1 MNDELKK
8 IIDNFNVVSFDIFD
22 TLLVR
27 SFIDNNDKFD
37 YIAVL
42 KNIPDF
48 KNLRIKAENKARC
61 LKQIK
66 SDKVIEDVALTEI
79 YNYLSE
85 EYLDLITLE
94 KQLDLM
100 SLRKNNELYEIY
112 NYALSQNKKIIIV
125 SDSYFITCNFFNY
138 TIFLCYYCYS
148 RVFCCSIFHSC
159 SYYWCFWFY

>member
-1 MNDELKK
+1 M
-8 IIDNFNVVSFDIFD
+8 VSFDIFD

-100 SLRKNNELYEIY
+100 SLKEE
-112 NYALSQNKKIIIV
+112 Q
-125 SDSYFITCNFFNY
+125 
-138 TIFLCYYCYS
+138 
-148 RVFCCSIFHSC
+148 
-159 SYYWCFWFY
+159 